1 MGKPAETNVEAV
13 PVIVVGADTPAGV
26 AIVDALLQ
34 PGREVRAFVSDE
46 MAAAGLRRRGVK
58 VALGD
63 VSDDGHVE
71 AASTRCFSAVLI
83 AEAAV
88 DGRERSF
95 AATAREVE
103 EGWARAISA
112 SKVRRAIWVS
122 SLPPPADGA
131 AESALVDPGDPN
143 LVSRVVAL
151 DDAQTL

>member
-1 MGKPAETNVEAV
+1 M
-13 PVIVVGADTPAGV
+13 PVIVVGADTTAGE
-26 AIVDALLQ
+26 AIVGALLQ

-46 MAAAGLRRRGVK
+46 MAAAGLRQRGVK

-63 VSDDGHVE
+63 VSDESHVE

-83 AEAAV
+83 AEAAD

-112 SKVRRAIWVS
+112 SRVKRAIWVS

-131 AESALVDPGDPN
+131 DESALVDPGDPN
-143 LVSRVVAL
+143 LVSRVIAL

>member
-1 MGKPAETNVEAV
+1 MGKPTETKVEPV
-13 PVIVVGADTPAGV
+13 PVIVVGADTPIGE
-26 AIVDALLQ
+26 AIIDALLQ

-46 MAAAGLRRRGVK
+46 MAAAGLRQRGVK

-63 VSDDGHVE
+63 VSDDSHVE

-83 AEAAV
+83 AEAAA

-103 EGWARAISA
+103 EGWARAITA

-122 SLPPPADGA
+122 SRPPPADGA
-131 AESALVDPGDPN
+131 AERALVDPRDPN

-151 DDAQTL
+151 DEAQTL